1 MKGHAVYF
9 ESEGAE
15 KLQSYLNKSSITKTI
30 ILCDTN
36 TVSLCLPLLLE
47 SISLDNFETVVIPA
61 GEKNKT
67 IATCELV
74 WSKLT
79 ELNTD
84 RKGLVINLGGGVV
97 TDLGGFAVSCY
108 KRGIDFINIPTT
120 LLAMV
125 DASTGGKTGVDFGV
139 LKNHIGLFSE
149 PIFTWVNSTFLGTL
163 PQREYL
169 SGASEMLKHG
179 IIDSKVHFDA
189 VRSNM
194 ENLSQYIP
202 DSVSIKQRI
211 VAQDPT
217 EKGLRK
223 VLNFGHTLGHAIESY
238 YLHTNTQLVHGEA
251 IAIGMQIEAYLSTLF
266 CGLQESNLELIIQTF
281 RNHYPNITI
290 LPDAYESIIDLTLQ
304 DKKNERGS
312 VRFVG
317 IKDFGEPVYDIEIE
331 ASAITKAFDYYN
343 QLS

>member
-1 MKGHAVYF
+1 
-9 ESEGAE
+9 
-15 KLQSYLNKSSITKTI
+15 
-30 ILCDTN
+30 
-36 TVSLCLPLLLE
+36 
-47 SISLDNFETVVIPA
+47 
-61 GEKNKT
+61 
-67 IATCELV
+67 
-74 WSKLT
+74 
-79 ELNTD
+79 
-84 RKGLVINLGGGVV
+84 
-97 TDLGGFAVSCY
+97 
-108 KRGIDFINIPTT
+108 
-120 LLAMV
+120 MV

-169 SGASEMLKHG
+169 SGASEMLKNG
-179 IIDSKVHFDA
+179 IIVSKVHFDA

-251 IAIGMQIEAYLSTLF
+251 IAIGMQMEAYLSTLF

-290 LPDAYESIIDLTLQ
+290 RPDAYESIIDLMLQ
-304 DKKNERGS
+304 DKKN
-312 VRFVG
+312 
-317 IKDFGEPVYDIEIE
+317 
-331 ASAITKAFDYYN
+331 
-343 QLS
+343 